1 MEFAKDVFFI
11 STLIAFSGFILSV
24 VGWLLY
30 GLAELW
36 VDRSAQSVQDDILRD
51 AARYR
56 MIRRG
61 QHWSVIDGVG
71 DDLRAEALDEAV
83 DIVLAAAPKP
93 EGAA

>member
-83 DIVLAAAPKP
+83 DIVLAAAPEAKP
-93 EGAA
+93 

>member
-11 STLIAFSGFILSV
+11 STLIAFSGFMLSV

-30 GLAELW
+30 GLAELL

-83 DIVLAAAPKP
+83 DIVLAAAPEVK
-93 EGAA
+93 

>member
-30 GLAELW
+30 GLAELL

-61 QHWSVIDGVG
+61 QPWSVIDGVG

-83 DIVLAAAPKP
+83 DIVLAVAPKP
-93 EGAA
+93 EDAA

>member
-36 VDRSAQSVQDDILRD
+36 VDRSAQSVPDDILRD

-83 DIVLAAAPKP
+83 DIVLAAAPEVKS
-93 EGAA
+93 

>member
-36 VDRSAQSVQDDILRD
+36 VDRSAQGVQDDILRD

-61 QHWSVIDGVG
+61 QHWSVINGVG

-83 DIVLAAAPKP
+83 DIVLAAAPEAKL
-93 EGAA
+93 